1 MLQCFAKNLITQEE
15 NYMKLQ
21 NKKIT
26 IFLFGIYFAALIWII
41 LFKMDLSILSFRQP
55 RSMNLIPFS
64 ASAISNG
71 TIDLSELLNNILI
84 FIPCGIYACMLLP
97 ERSFFIK
104 VLPAFFISL
113 DLELFQFLLAVGACD
128 ITDLINNT
136 FGGIIG
142 IILYW
147 IFSKIFKKH
156 TNAIINLLAFTATTL
171 MLAFIA
177 ILLIGNA

>member
-1 MLQCFAKNLITQEE
+1 
-15 NYMKLQ
+15 MKLQ

-26 IFLFGIYFAALIWII
+26 IFLFGVYFAALIWII

-55 RSMNLIPFS
+55 RSMNPFS

-113 DLELFQFLLAVGACD
+113 GLELFQFLLAVGACD

-156 TNAIINLLAFTATTL
+156 TSWHSLPQHSCLPLLPYFLLEMHKESAFCLDRAATNREIN
-171 MLAFIA
+171 
-177 ILLIGNA
+177 

>member
-1 MLQCFAKNLITQEE
+1 MLAKNLITQEE

-41 LFKMDLSILSFRQP
+41 LFKMDLSILSFQQP
-55 RSMNLIPFS
+55 RSINLIPFA

-97 ERSFFIK
+97 EGSFFIRA
-104 VLPAFFISL
+104 LPAFFISL
-113 DLELFQFLLAVGACD
+113 GLELFQFLLAVGACD

-142 IILYW
+142 IILYS
-147 IFSKIFKKH
+147 IFSKIFKKR

-171 MLAFIA
+171 MIAFIS
-177 ILLIGNA
+177 ILLLGNA